1 MIKTNWWPSTSFGE
15 YIVKVISVVTDG
27 TTAADSGLGPIV
39 LSDIIPDPAN
49 PAQAYDTAPILQEI
63 KPKLANVI
71 TDSVKTQIVD
81 QAFAT
86 NTFGLRYDVT
96 TREWRVITNQNLDTV
111 SKFSQGKT
119 GDVSNQNLDASWLLY
134 FKTDGEKY
142 TITYRAI
149 KICFWKW

>member
-1 MIKTNWWPSTSFGE
+1 MI
-15 YIVKVISVVTDG
+15 
-27 TTAADSGLGPIV
+27 
-39 LSDIIPDPAN
+39 
-49 PAQAYDTAPILQEI
+49 Q
-63 KPKLANVI
+63 
-71 TDSVKTQIVD
+71 
-81 QAFAT
+81 T

-142 TITYRAI
+142 TIPHRALRYVFESDKEPTYYDSS
-149 KICFWKW
+149 